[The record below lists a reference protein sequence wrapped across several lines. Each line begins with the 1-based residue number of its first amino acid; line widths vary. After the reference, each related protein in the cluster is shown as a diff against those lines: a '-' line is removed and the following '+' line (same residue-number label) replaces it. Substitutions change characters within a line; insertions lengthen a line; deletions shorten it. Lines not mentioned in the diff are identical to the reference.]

1 MNKKGTRIVAKDVDA
16 YLAALPV
23 AQRRVLAQLRKTIR
37 AAAPQAEEVIS
48 YQIPGYKF
56 HGPVVYFA
64 AFKNH
69 CSLFGIKRSN
79 IAKFKK
85 ELAPFKI
92 VETTIHFTPEKPL
105 PASLVKKFVQLRI
118 AENLARTSKKHA

>member
-1 MNKKGTRIVAKDVDA
+1 MNKKGTRKVAKDVTA
-16 YLAALPV
+16 YLAALPA
-23 AQRRVLAQLRKTIR
+23 AQRRVLTQLRKTIK

-92 VETTIHFTPEKPL
+92 VATTIHFTPEKPL
-105 PASLVKKFVQLRI
+105 PDALVKKFVRLRVK
-118 AENLARTSKKHA
+118 ENLARTKTKHA